1 MTSRSSTSWSRA
13 SRIIRIIIRY
23 RLDDLIDRETV
34 STAQLPLA
42 LRVLWWLAPSR
53 WLASPATPRAR
64 RLRLALEE
72 LGPVFI
78 KFGQILSTRRDLLPP
93 DFAEELALLQDQV
106 APFSGAEAR
115 SIIADGLGRP
125 IDDVF
130 AHLDEAPL
138 ASASVAQVHAARL
151 REGGAEVV
159 VKVIRPG
166 IATVI
171 EADLTLLES
180 IAALLERVLSDAR
193 RLHPVTIVADY
204 RQTIFNELNL
214 LQEAA
219 NTTKLRRN
227 FAESDLLYVP
237 RVYWDHSSERVL
249 VLERINGIPI
259 ANVAAL
265 KAAGT
270 NMKVLAERGVET
282 FFTQVFVDNFFH
294 ADMHPGNIFVDA
306 SVPESP
312 RYIAVDCAIIGS
324 LTVDDQ
330 AYLARNLLAFF
341 NRDYQQVARLHLES
355 GWIPEGTRVDEFEAV
370 IREVCEPIFEKPLK
384 DISFGHFLVTLFRT
398 ARQFNM
404 EVQPQLVLLQKTLL
418 NVEGLGRQ
426 LYPDLDLW
434 HTAKPFME
442 EWMAERVGPTALL
455 RELGNHAPEIMEQ
468 LPRLPELIAGAGF
481 ALRRLDAIAH
491 EQARVSR
498 RLEQLANERA
508 YGTRWKRGVGLGL
521 LVCAVALLW
530 QPVNAA
536 LVAGDPLPVTL
547 GLLAA
552 VLGSLLIARA

>member
-1 MTSRSSTSWSRA
+1 MSSAARA
-13 SRIIRIIIRY
+13 SRIVRIGLRY
-23 RLDDLIDRETV
+23 RLDDLVDPSTLT
-34 STAQLPLA
+34 TAQLPLA
-42 LRVLWWLAPSR
+42 LRVMWWLAPSR
-53 WLASPATPRAR
+53 WLPTPATPRAR

-78 KFGQILSTRRDLLPP
+78 KFGQILSTRRDLLPE
-93 DFAEELALLQDQV
+93 DFANELALLQDRV
-106 APFSGAEAR
+106 PPFASAEAR
-115 SIIADGLGRP
+115 AIVTEALGKE
-125 IDDVF
+125 IDEVF
-130 AHLDEAPL
+130 DAFDDTPL

-151 REGGAEVV
+151 REGHAEVV

-166 IATVI
+166 IAAVI
-171 EADLTLLES
+171 DADLKLLES
-180 IAALLERVLSDAR
+180 IAVLLERVLSDAR
-193 RLHPVTIVADY
+193 RLHPVAIVEDY

-227 FAESDLLYVP
+227 FAESNLLYVP
-237 RVYWDHSSERVL
+237 RVYWDVSSERVL
-249 VLERINGIPI
+249 VLERISGIPI
-259 ANVAAL
+259 ANVDAL

-270 NMKVLAERGVET
+270 DMKVLAERGVET

-294 ADMHPGNIFVDA
+294 ADMHPGNIFVD
-306 SVPESP
+306 VTRPESP

-324 LTVDDQ
+324 LTPDDQ
-330 AYLARNLLAFF
+330 NYLARNLLAFF
-341 NRDYQQVARLHLES
+341 NQDYQQVARLHLES
-355 GWIPEGTRVDEFEAV
+355 GWIPEGTRVEEFEAV

-384 DISFGHFLVTLFRT
+384 DISFGHFLVELFRT

-418 NVEGLGRQ
+418 NIEGLGRQ

-442 EWMAERVGPTALL
+442 GWMQERVGPAALL

-481 ALRRLDAIAH
+481 ALRRLDQIAG
-491 EQARVSR
+491 EQARINR
-498 RLEQLANERA
+498 RLEQFTLEQTKRSRFRRVAGLA
-508 YGTRWKRGVGLGL
+508 L
-521 LVCAVALLW
+521 LITGAALLW
-530 QPVNAA
+530 QPVTAA
-536 LVAGDPLPVTL
+536 MSAGAPLPVTL
-547 GLLAA
+547 GVLAA